1 MVKWIGIAFVA
12 IIAIM
17 IATGNMGGSRDATN
31 NYGKVMRG
39 GWEFIL
45 LWFHPFFISNISFKD
60 ISITRNL

>member
-1 MVKWIGIAFVA
+1 MEKSLKWIGIGAIV

-39 GWEFIL
+39 G
-45 LWFHPFFISNISFKD
+45 
-60 ISITRNL
+60 

>member
-31 NYGKVMRG
+31 NYGKIMRG
-39 GWEFIL
+39 G
-45 LWFHPFFISNISFKD
+45 
-60 ISITRNL
+60 